1 MSRLA
6 LAAGLAALVACSR
19 PRPSPEYEEA
29 RQRWAAIAREQGDA
43 AAEDPRADGVLSLLA
58 KVPAESL
65 DAPGAAEL
73 RARIE
78 GERRARAEERERRA
92 RLVAGAGALP
102 SMPASSAGG
111 GAGAGGAGA
120 PAEGPGATPAAL
132 APGTTLDAFRAAT
145 GDCFE
150 RRGPI
155 QIGAPDGGAA
165 SPGEAWALRG
175 DAGCQERWAAASG
188 KLVLFTGGSLT
199 ALSPASAART
209 VETRERVKL
218 GTLPDGGVGILT
230 DAGVVAPPPG
240 AQIIPDAPGAR
251 DGGGR

>member
-43 AAEDPRADGVLSLLA
+43 AAEDPRADAVLALLA
-58 KVPAESL
+58 RVPAESL

-78 GERRARAEERERRA
+78 GERKARAEERERRA
-92 RLVAGAGALP
+92 RLVAAAGAPPAMP
-102 SMPASSAGG
+102 STGGAPG
-111 GAGAGGAGA
+111 GAGASAGA
-120 PAEGPGATPAAL
+120 PAAAAAAAPPAL
-132 APGTTLDAFRAAT
+132 APGTPLDAFRAAT
-145 GDCFE
+145 GACFE

-155 QIGAPDGGAA
+155 QIGAPDGGAPA
-165 SPGEAWALRG
+165 PGEAWALRA
-175 DAGCQERWAAASG
+175 DAACQERWAAASG
-188 KLVLFTGGSLT
+188 KLVLFTKG
-199 ALSPASAART
+199 ALAALAPASAART

-240 AQIIPDAPGAR
+240 AQIVPDAPGAP
-251 DGGGR
+251 DGGRR